1 LECSDDEEDA
11 EENFFRRERRDFLRP
26 RGCGGEGQKRQMV
39 FFMLFPGFP
48 FLGEHE
54 VEEWSKN
61 LALAA

>member
-1 LECSDDEEDA
+1 MECSEE
-11 EENFFRRERRDFLRP
+11 ERFFQT
-26 RGCGGEGQKRQMV
+26 GEIFSGAGAQMV